1 MPSDIIAALTS
12 TLDIRELAVVGG
24 AVPDELRRIEKAVRG
39 VLPSACQNFAQGPTF
54 ELHCGT
60 TLSLATVRAVVATK
74 NDLVEVAILSTLWAV
89 VRASALV
96 GPGSVRVARW

>member
-39 VLPSACQNFAQGPTF
+39 VLPSACQNFAQEPTF

-60 TLSLATVRAVVATK
+60 TLSLATGSASHGLLARQRM
-74 NDLVEVAILSTLWAV
+74 TLW
-89 VRASALV
+89 RS
-96 GPGSVRVARW
+96 PS